1 VRALVTGA
9 SGFIGEALCR
19 QLLEYGHFV
28 RSSTRDSRRSP
39 AGTESFVVDAI
50 DGRTNWTPALH
61 SIDTVFH
68 LAAVAHIVQRPN
80 RQDVERYEE
89 VNADGTERLA
99 HESARAGVR
108 RFVFL
113 SSLKV
118 NGEESPPEGFRET
131 DPPHPEGAYAVSKQ
145 HAEERLAEVA
155 RASGLSYTIIR
166 PPLVYGPGVR
176 ANFLE
181 LIRAVDRRRP
191 LPFGSVRNRRSF
203 VYVDN
208 LCSALRGVAT
218 FSGID
223 GETFFV
229 SDGEPVSVAE
239 LVRRVAA
246 ALGTSPRLFPVPPA
260 LLHMLSTF
268 TGTRDAIRKLTA
280 SLVVDDRKIRAILGW
295 SPPWR
300 MDQGLA
306 ATAAWY
312 RRSGADR

>member
-1 VRALVTGA
+1 
-9 SGFIGEALCR
+9 
-19 QLLEYGHFV
+19 
-28 RSSTRDSRRSP
+28 
-39 AGTESFVVDAI
+39 VDAI
-50 DGRTNWTPALH
+50 DGRTDWTVALR

-68 LAAVAHIVQRPN
+68 LAAVAHIVDRPN
-80 RQDVERYEE
+80 RRDVEQYEA

-99 HESARAGVR
+99 RESARVGVR

-118 NGEESPPEGFRET
+118 NGEESPLEGFRES
-131 DPPHPEGAYAVSKQ
+131 DPVRPEGAYALSKQ
-145 HAEERLAEVA
+145 HAEQRLADVA
-155 RASGLSYTIIR
+155 RATGLSYTIIR
-166 PPLVYGPGVR
+166 PPLVYGPRVR

-191 LPFGSVRNRRSF
+191 LPFGSVRNLRSF

-208 LCSALRGVAT
+208 LCSAMRGVAT

-229 SDGEPVSVAE
+229 SDGEPVSIAD
-239 LVRRVAA
+239 LVRRIAA
-246 ALGTSPRLFPVPPA
+246 ALGTSPRLFAMPPP
-260 LLHMLSTF
+260 LLHLLGTV

-295 SPPWR
+295 SPPYG

-312 RRSGADR
+312 RQSGARP

>member
-1 VRALVTGA
+1 MTGA
-9 SGFIGEALCR
+9 TGFIGQALCR
-19 QLLEYGHFV
+19 QLMEEGDFV
-28 RSSTRDSRRSP
+28 RASSRDTRQNIV
-39 AGTESFVVDAI
+39 ATESVAVDAI
-50 DGRTNWTPALH
+50 DGQTNWTAVLRG
-61 SIDTVFH
+61 IDTVFH
-68 LAAVAHIVQRPN
+68 LAAVAHIVHRPN
-80 RQDVERYEE
+80 RQDVEQYEA

-99 HESARAGVR
+99 RESARAGVR

-118 NGEESPPEGFRET
+118 NGEESPLEGFRES
-131 DPPHPEGAYAVSKQ
+131 DPVHPEGAYAVSKQ
-145 HAEERLAEVA
+145 HAEQRLADVA
-155 RASGLSYTIIR
+155 RATGLSYTIIR
-166 PPLVYGPGVR
+166 PPLVYGPRVR

-229 SDGEPVSVAE
+229 SDGEPVSIAE
-239 LVRRVAA
+239 LVRRIAA
-246 ALGTSPRLFPVPPA
+246 ALGTSPRLFAMPPA
-260 LLHMLSTF
+260 LLHLLGTV

-280 SLVVDDRKIRAILGW
+280 SLVVDDRKIRAVLGW
-295 SPPWR
+295 SPPYP
-300 MDQGLA
+300 MEQGLA

-312 RRSGADR
+312 RQSGADQ